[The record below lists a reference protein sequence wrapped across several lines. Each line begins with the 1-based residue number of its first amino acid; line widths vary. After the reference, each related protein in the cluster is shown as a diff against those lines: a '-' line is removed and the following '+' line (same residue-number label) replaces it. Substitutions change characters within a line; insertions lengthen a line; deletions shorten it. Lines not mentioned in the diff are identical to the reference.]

1 MFPVPLGQTTA
12 TSAKS
17 DTNRAQDFLEATPT
31 AELLPLEAGVQDD
44 ESENEMGMTYEGK
57 YYFPYRQEHLLLY
70 IMALTLDRTLRVW
83 NPAQG
88 GQAWPLV
95 HVPTAAHTMGRPP
108 WHDAAKSC
116 GEGHAIL

>member
-1 MFPVPLGQTTA
+1 MIDANNGYSSWARDEWDLPIMTVCSLVPLGQTTA

-57 YYFPYRQEHLLLY
+57 YYSPYRQNHCCY
-70 IMALTLDRTLRVW
+70 TS
-83 NPAQG
+83 
-88 GQAWPLV
+88 
-95 HVPTAAHTMGRPP
+95 
-108 WHDAAKSC
+108 WH
-116 GEGHAIL
+116 